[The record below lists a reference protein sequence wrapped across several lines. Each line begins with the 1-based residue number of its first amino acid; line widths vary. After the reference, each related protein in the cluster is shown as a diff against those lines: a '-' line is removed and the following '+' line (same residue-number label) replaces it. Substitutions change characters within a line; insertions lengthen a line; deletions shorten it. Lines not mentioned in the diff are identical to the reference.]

1 MKILAL
7 STWYPFPPDNG
18 SKIRAYYLLSELSRA
33 HEVALIAFNPDGT
46 SPADRALP
54 LSEAIVVQVD
64 PFRHVRAPQIVKY
77 ASPIPL
83 AFWPSG
89 EMQAQVRRLIER
101 EHWDA
106 IVAIQTP
113 VGRYALQAAHTPR
126 LIDVDTAFSYQM
138 WERYHNRSGLRTW
151 LSWQKTRRYERRL
164 FQQFDAL
171 TVVAAHEVEFMTT
184 VLGCRGSVQV
194 IANGVDCEVNR
205 PEMYP
210 RVPGRLIYNG
220 ALTYSA
226 NYDAM
231 QFFLKDIYPAIRQAR
246 PDVTLAITGS
256 TKNVNTADLAL
267 DSSVTLTGYVDDVRG
282 LVGGSDVAVIPLRQG
297 AGTRLKIL
305 EAMALGVPVVAT
317 SKGAEGLQVR
327 HGEHLLIADE
337 PRDFAAQTLRVLNDA
352 TLRRALT
359 AEARRLVEAQYNWL
373 EIGRRFREL
382 IESTVQRY
390 DPQANRRPKR
400 GPAPDTDTVPV

>member
-83 AFWPSG
+83 AFWPSR

-126 LIDVDTAFSYQM
+126 IIDVDTAFSYQM
-138 WERYHNRSGLRTW
+138 WERYHSRSDPRTW
-151 LSWQKTRRYERRL
+151 LSWQKTRRYEARL

-171 TVVAAHEVEFMTT
+171 TVVAAHEVEFLTT

-194 IANGVDCEVNR
+194 IANGVDCDINR
-205 PEMYP
+205 PGMYP

-220 ALTYSA
+220 ALTYGA

-256 TKNVNTADLAL
+256 TKNVHTADLAL

-382 IESTVQRY
+382 IENTVQRY
-390 DPQANRRPKR
+390 DPQANRRPRR
-400 GPAPDTDTVPV
+400 GPAPDADTVPV